1 MGSHCEK
8 GLAGQL
14 FLVKLMEMNGV
25 VRIRLWAQRTQNS
38 NVLWSVEPHTLLLQA
53 GLDKRKPGCS
63 HHLPLLHRPVLN
75 SSRPGTRNTSLNPK
89 AEPQGKMLVVDL

>member
-38 NVLWSVEPHTLLLQA
+38 NVLWNCWLAMNDPKWVVQEGLGKQLFLAVHSESFLKDYHVEP
-53 GLDKRKPGCS
+53 RS
-63 HHLPLLHRPVLN
+63 MPLLVWLWMVLC
-75 SSRPGTRNTSLNPK
+75 P
-89 AEPQGKMLVVDL
+89 